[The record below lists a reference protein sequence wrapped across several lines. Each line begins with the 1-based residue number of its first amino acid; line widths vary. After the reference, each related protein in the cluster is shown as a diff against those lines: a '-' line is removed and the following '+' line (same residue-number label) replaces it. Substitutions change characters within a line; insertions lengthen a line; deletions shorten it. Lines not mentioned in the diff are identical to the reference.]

1 MNKKILVSI
10 IAGSVT
16 LVLILVASAN
26 LLKGNSNF
34 FRQFQSFSLTV
45 VNQSDYDIVS
55 VETGIVQSD
64 TSGNAVEGDS
74 KHLFSKVIK
83 SGQQT
88 VIKPRL
94 TINSEGGIYMKYMD
108 SSGKEVLKTVCSYT
122 ESASGYSIV
131 TIMNDKIEVE
141 EQCS

>member
-10 IAGSVT
+10 IAGSVI
-16 LVLILVASAN
+16 LVLIAVSGVN
-26 LLKGNSNF
+26 SLKGNSNF

-45 VNQSDYDIVS
+45 VNQSDYDIIS
-55 VETGIVQSD
+55 VETGILQSD
-64 TSGNAVEGDS
+64 ASGNAVEGNS
-74 KHLFSKVIK
+74 KHLFSKVIE
-83 SGQQT
+83 SGQQS

-94 TINSEGGIYMKYMD
+94 TINNEGGIYMKYMD
-108 SSGKEVLKTVCSYT
+108 SSGKEVRKTVCSYT

-141 EQCS
+141 EKCS